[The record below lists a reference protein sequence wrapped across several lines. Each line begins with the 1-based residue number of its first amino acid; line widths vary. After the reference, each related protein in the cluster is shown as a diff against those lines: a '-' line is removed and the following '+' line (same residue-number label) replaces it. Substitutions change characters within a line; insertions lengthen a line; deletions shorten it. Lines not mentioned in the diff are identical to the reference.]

1 MVGKLWR
8 AGPGS
13 VAVKATAYEFV
24 VNVITAMVAGKR
36 MQQEEVRPSSIT
48 PRAGV
53 ETRNASASKGQG
65 RLIYFS
71 ACVQVL
77 RLKAM
82 TEAAHAATGAAN
94 RHDFIPVLRL
104 LDLGRTARKLAA
116 LAKERHQFGQSLVDD
131 YRRRRHPRSSAS
143 EAETPRTVIGDL
155 LREQP
160 PRREPR
166 AARERDVVGGEA
178 LARGGR
184 GGDEEDRPRA
194 EAEEE
199 EAAGAPAVARGEGAV
214 QRLLQKVEVA
224 DNGASRR
231 ARDAAPAMAAVPAA
245 RVLAS

>member
-1 MVGKLWR
+1 M
-8 AGPGS
+8 
-13 VAVKATAYEFV
+13 
-24 VNVITAMVAGKR
+24 AMVAGKR

-53 ETRNASASKGQG
+53 ETRNASASKGKG

-131 YRRRRHPRSSAS
+131 YKRRRRHPTSSAS
-143 EAETPRTVIGDL
+143 EPETRRTVIGDL
-155 LREQP
+155 LREQ
-160 PRREPR
+160 
-166 AARERDVVGGEA
+166 ERSPESLDDVVIRTVCLVSRRHA
-178 LARGGR
+178 NDLQASFWPLMRYRRHMDAWTAPPPARN
-184 GGDEEDRPRA
+184 
-194 EAEEE
+194 
-199 EAAGAPAVARGEGAV
+199 
-214 QRLLQKVEVA
+214 VA
-224 DNGASRR
+224 DVSRTG
-231 ARDAAPAMAAVPAA
+231 
-245 RVLAS
+245 LASIN